1 MAKHRF
7 AHTDAQAWPPLKSG
21 IGRRAHNASV
31 MPDATVPSRRRSLG
45 ALLGLGLGLGTAGQA
60 PASTEEELRIGS
72 SAALSGPAAQLGLRY
87 HAGIRAQLDMLNQQ
101 GGVQGRKV
109 QLDLRDDGYEPDR
122 AEVNTRQLVED
133 PRVMLLFGYVGTPTS
148 RVALPYLKRHGIS
161 FLGAYTGAS
170 MLYEPGPGRIF
181 SVRASY
187 MDESLALA
195 QAMKQDGVQRFNVL
209 LQADLFGRA
218 GLEAMREAAQP
229 LKLQLQASATV
240 KRNSTQ
246 VDEALDTLVGR
257 EPAEAVFMISTYETC
272 AAFIRQARKRGYKG
286 RFYLLSFV
294 GLEPLRESLL
304 GDMRQIRVSQVVPDP
319 HDASL
324 PVVAAYQKAMLARG
338 DRQFDSLSLE
348 GYIAARV
355 LSEGLRRMRG
365 PISRDSLQ
373 QALATLGELDLGG
386 FRLRY
391 QEDAHRGSS
400 LVIVR

>member
-1 MAKHRF
+1 
-7 AHTDAQAWPPLKSG
+7 
-21 IGRRAHNASV
+21 
-31 MPDATVPSRRRSLG
+31 MPDATVPSRRNSLA
-45 ALLGLGLGLGTAGQA
+45 ALLGLGLGLGAWRDAGA
-60 PASTEEELRIGS
+60 VGEDELRIGS

-87 HAGIRAQLDMLNQQ
+87 HAGIRAQLDTLNQQ

-109 QLDLRDDGYEPDR
+109 VLDLRDDGYEPDR
-122 AEVNTRQLVED
+122 AEINTRQLVED
-133 PRVMLLFGYVGTPTS
+133 SRVLLLFGYVGTPTS

-170 MLYEPGPGRIF
+170 ILYEPGQSRIF

-195 QAMKQDGVQRFNVL
+195 RAMKRDGVHHFNVL

-229 LKLQLQASATV
+229 LKLHLQASATV
-240 KRNSTQ
+240 RRNSTQ
-246 VDEALDTLVGR
+246 VDEALDALITR

-272 AAFIRQARKRGYKG
+272 AAFIRQARSRGYKG

-294 GLEPLRESLL
+294 GFEPLKEALT

-319 HDASL
+319 HDGSL

-348 GYIAARV
+348 GYVAARV
-355 LSEGLRRMRG
+355 LTEGLRRTRG
-365 PISRDSLQ
+365 PLNRDSLQ
-373 QALATLGELDLGG
+373 QTLATLGELDLGG
-386 FRLRY
+386 FRLHY
-391 QEDAHRGSS
+391 QEDKHRGSS
-400 LVIVR
+400 LVLIR

>member
-1 MAKHRF
+1 
-7 AHTDAQAWPPLKSG
+7 
-21 IGRRAHNASV
+21 
-31 MPDATVPSRRRSLG
+31 MPDATVPSRRHSLA
-45 ALLGLGLGLGTAGQA
+45 ALLGLGLGLGLGVELD
-60 PASTEEELRIGS
+60 ASAAAEEDLRIGS

-87 HAGIRAQLDMLNQQ
+87 HAGIRAQVEALNQQ
-101 GGVQGRKV
+101 GGVQGRKLV
-109 QLDLRDDGYEPDR
+109 MDLRDDGYEPDR
-122 AEVNTRQLVED
+122 AEINTRQLVED
-133 PRVMLLFGYVGTPTS
+133 PRVLLLFGYVGTPTS

-187 MDESLALA
+187 MDESIALA
-195 QAMKQDGVQRFNVL
+195 AAMKQDGVQRFNVM

-218 GLEAMREAAQP
+218 GLEAIREAALS

-246 VDEALDTLVGR
+246 MDEALDALINR

-272 AAFIRQARKRGYKG
+272 ATFIRQARNRGYKG

-294 GLEPLRESLL
+294 GLEPLKESLL
-304 GDMRQIRVSQVVPDP
+304 GDMRHIRVAQVVPDP

-338 DRQFDSLSLE
+338 DRQFDSISLE
-348 GYIAARV
+348 GYVAARV
-355 LSEGLRRMRG
+355 LTEGLRRIRG
-365 PISRDSLQ
+365 PINRESLQ

-386 FRLRY
+386 FKLRY
-391 QEDAHRGSS
+391 QEESHRGSS
-400 LVIVR
+400 LVMVR

>member
-1 MAKHRF
+1 
-7 AHTDAQAWPPLKSG
+7 
-21 IGRRAHNASV
+21 
-31 MPDATVPSRRRSLG
+31 MPDATVPSRRLSLAG
-45 ALLGLGLGLGTAGQA
+45 LLGLALGLGLGRRAGA
-60 PASTEEELRIGS
+60 ASDDELHIGS

-87 HAGIRAQLDMLNQQ
+87 HAGIRAQLELLNHQ

-109 QLDLRDDGYEPDR
+109 VLDLRDDGYEPDR

-133 PRVMLLFGYVGTPTS
+133 PRVLLLFGYVGTPTS

-187 MDESLALA
+187 MDESVALA
-195 QAMKQDGVQRFNVL
+195 QAMRQDGVQRFNVL

-218 GLEAMREAAQP
+218 GLEAIREAALP

-240 KRNSTQ
+240 RRNSTQ
-246 VDEALDTLVGR
+246 VDEALEALISR

-272 AAFIRQARKRGYKG
+272 ATFIRQARSRGYKG

-294 GLEPLRESLL
+294 GLEPLKESLM
-304 GDMRQIRVSQVVPDP
+304 GDMRQIRISQVVPDP

-348 GYIAARV
+348 GYLAARV
-355 LSEGLRRMRG
+355 LSEALRRLRG
-365 PISRDSLQ
+365 PASRESLQ
-373 QALATLGELDLGG
+373 QSLAGLGDLDLGG

-391 QEDAHRGSS
+391 QEESHRGSS
-400 LVIVR
+400 LVLIR